1 MILSRPVATSF
12 TLGVQAALFLL
23 ALLSMSAHAVDW
35 PQEVAADEGVI
46 VVYQPQPDSLKGN
59 TLTGRSAMSKSLRC
73 AGPIRKTPVSSA
85 LPRWSRAPSR
95 KPDSRFP

>member
-12 TLGVQAALFLL
+12 TLGVQAALLLL
-23 ALLSMSAHAVDW
+23 ALLSRPAHAVDW

-59 TLTGRSAMSKSLRC
+59 TLTGRSAMS
-73 AGPIRKTPVSSA
+73 
-85 LPRWSRAPSR
+85 
-95 KPDSRFP
+95 